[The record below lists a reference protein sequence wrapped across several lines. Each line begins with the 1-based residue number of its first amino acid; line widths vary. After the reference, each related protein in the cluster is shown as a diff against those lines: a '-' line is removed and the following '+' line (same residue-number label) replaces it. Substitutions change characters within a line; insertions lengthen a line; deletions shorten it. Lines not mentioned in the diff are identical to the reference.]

1 MPKITLLNGDT
12 GKLEEF
18 EPVDA
23 REILS
28 QEGTIYSVPEE
39 TKDTIGLD
47 IGPGGKDINV
57 PQLQGADAEMNTGL
71 SIEKY
76 GREAVVKAE
85 PGNPSLAGSVAASAE
100 ANNFD
105 EMTVAEMREYAETHN
120 IDLGDAHLKA
130 DILKKIKAKA

>member
-1 MPKITLLNGDT
+1 MPKIVLTNGET
-12 GKLEEF
+12 GNLEEF

-28 QEGTIYSVPEE
+28 TEGTIYSVPDDS
-39 TKDTIGLD
+39 KDEVGLD

-76 GREAVVKAE
+76 GRAAVVKAQ
-85 PGNPSLAGSVAASAE
+85 PGNVRSIDE
-100 ANNFD
+100 AND
-105 EMTVAEMREYAETHN
+105 GEVGDDKPKRKGGRPKKVKPAEDPAP
-120 IDLGDAHLKA
+120 ID
-130 DILKKIKAKA
+130 